1 MTYERFTDRVKKVNT
16 NENNGLQ
23 LIHEAAREGNI
34 EKLRALLEAGAE
46 IESRNEKG
54 ETPLH
59 CAVSAGH
66 THIFYLLTGNDADL
80 NARDHAG
87 RTPLHV
93 AVWKNHIG
101 WVERLTRNYA
111 DLTIRDEEGKTPL
124 DIAIENENAE
134 IVKLLEQEARKFA
147 SLEQMKTLQIIHE
160 KFSRYF
166 TAGLIKMFQTDVKAI
181 LTSVDQLPYSEFI
194 FGLEN
199 PTCVNLLQAEPLE
212 GNMILDISPQ
222 VLSLLIDRLIGDGQE
237 GTLKNRH
244 MYRHPFTEI
253 EHRLVSRISNLFLS
267 ELKRAWED
275 FIELDFSVVQIE
287 SNPQEIQLVP
297 PDEMVVSLCFEIRL
311 SEGRGGITLCISQGI
326 FEQIVG
332 KLPPDGWRERP
343 WEEQEKML
351 ATIHEEI
358 QTIQTMHEGI
368 DRKLTAELSVML
380 RTPIEVKL
388 ECIGEIKYGEFIFG
402 LDDPTCCNLLRA
414 EPLGVNMVF
423 DISLQALK
431 PMIDRLIGDGRQ
443 EWSPTPYQPFT
454 ETEFRLVSRITTL
467 FLTELKSVW
476 KNVTE
481 LDFSV
486 VQVESNPQLIQTI
499 PRNEVVVVFNF
510 EVAWHENQGRG
521 KYINFCIPY
530 SFFEKIAA
538 KLNTSIEGLTEYMKS
553 QNTNELANNIGST
566 DCGEQEELMRLFG
579 ERVQQLEGE
588 QL

>member
-1 MTYERFTDRVKKVNT
+1 MTYERFTDRAKKVNT

-34 EKLRALLEAGAE
+34 EKLRTLLEAGAE

-124 DIAIENENAE
+124 DIAIENENTE

-181 LTSVDQLPYSEFI
+181 LTSVDQLLYSEFI

-253 EHRLVSRISNLFLS
+253 EHRLVSRIRNLFLS

-326 FEQIVG
+326 FEQIAG
-332 KLPPDGWRERP
+332 KLPPDGWWERP
-343 WEEQEKML
+343 WEEQEKIL
-351 ATIHEEI
+351 ATIHEE
-358 QTIQTMHEGI
+358 IQTMHEGI

-388 ECIGEIKYGEFIFG
+388 ECIGEITYGEFIFG